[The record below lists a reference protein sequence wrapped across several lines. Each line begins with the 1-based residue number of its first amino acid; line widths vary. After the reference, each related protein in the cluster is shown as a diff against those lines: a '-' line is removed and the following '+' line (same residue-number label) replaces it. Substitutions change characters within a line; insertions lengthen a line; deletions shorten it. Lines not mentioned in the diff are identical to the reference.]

1 MSRQDVEKKTC
12 GRLTQKAIAEALGVS
27 PSIVS
32 LVMKNPGTG
41 RASEETKQRILSL
54 LKRNPGSGKH
64 ARAGDTL
71 LVINWPERNV
81 YYYQSAMLFGIQS
94 RAGETG
100 LKVHIASPDQDV
112 RAYLFGVP
120 LRGLLLTAP
129 DAATEQVRELARTTS
144 VVTLNPQEHGAYL
157 GDAVF
162 PDYYAGTSESV
173 GYLLENGHRHIG
185 YIGERPVASDSR
197 ARERLLDFREACDAH
212 GVALCE
218 SDIHLYEH
226 NADDAGDRE
235 AVSAI
240 LSHWLKNKRR
250 PSAFVVYN
258 DNLAV
263 KFYQAARALG
273 IRVPNDVSVIG
284 YDNEPVCEQMLPKLT
299 SVSPEFYNLGRMAVD
314 FLMSGK
320 ELLGLPGRKLIC
332 PVKLVGRGSVSL
344 KEVRRATHD
353 ISACMC

>member
-1 MSRQDVEKKTC
+1 MSRKDVEKKPC

-27 PSIVS
+27 PSVVS

-41 RASEETKQRILSL
+41 RASEETKQRILTL
-54 LKRNPGSGKH
+54 LKRNPGSGRH

-71 LVINWPERNV
+71 LVINRPERNV

-94 RAGETG
+94 RAGEVG

-112 RAYLFGVP
+112 RAYLFGAP

-129 DAATEQVRELARTTS
+129 DAASEQVRELAKTTS
-144 VVTLNPQEHGAYL
+144 AVTLNPQEHGTYL

-162 PDYYAGTSESV
+162 PDYYAGMSQSV
-173 GYLLENGHRHIG
+173 AHLLENGHSHIG
-185 YIGERPVASDSR
+185 YIGERPKAADSR
-197 ARERLLDFREACDAH
+197 ARERMLDFREACDAH
-212 GVALCE
+212 GVALGE
-218 SDIHLYEH
+218 PDIQLYEH
-226 NADDAGDRE
+226 DADDVGDRE

-240 LSHWLKNKRR
+240 LSQWLKRKRR

-273 IRVPNDVSVIG
+273 IQVPKDVSVVG

-299 SVSPEFYNLGRMAVD
+299 SVSPEFFNLGRMAVD
-314 FLMSGK
+314 LLMSHRDAATDM
-320 ELLGLPGRKLIC
+320 PGRKIIC
-332 PVKLVGRGSVSL
+332 PVKLMMRDSV
-344 KEVRRATHD
+344 VQQRD
-353 ISACMC
+353 